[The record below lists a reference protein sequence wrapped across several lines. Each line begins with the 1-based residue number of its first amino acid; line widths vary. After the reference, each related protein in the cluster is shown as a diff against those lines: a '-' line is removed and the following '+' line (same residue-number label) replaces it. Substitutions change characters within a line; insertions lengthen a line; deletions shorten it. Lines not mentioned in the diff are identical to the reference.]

1 MSEVDK
7 LAKEISEKLSSL
19 ANSMKEQPSQIQA
32 VEDENIDE
40 VLKNNKVV
48 VLDFWATWC
57 APCHLYEP
65 VFKKVASK
73 YSQKAFFGRVNVDE
87 NQKTADKYNIMN
99 IPTTLILVDG
109 KVEDTLVGAID
120 EETLERTIIKY
131 LQ

>member
-7 LAKEISEKLSSL
+7 LVKEVSERLSSL
-19 ANSMKEQPSQIQA
+19 ANSIKEVPSELQQ

-40 VLKNNKVV
+40 VLKNNRVV

-73 YSQKAFFGRVNVDE
+73 YKEKAFFGRVNVDE
-87 NQKTADKYNIMN
+87 NNKTADKYNIMN
-99 IPTTLILVDG
+99 IPTTLIFVNGGL
-109 KVEDTLVGAID
+109 EDTLVGAID
-120 EETLERTIIKY
+120 EETLEKAITKY